1 MKNKKKFG
9 RLSKI
14 LLASALTL
22 VCLPMGN
29 LQAENSSNE
38 LSSSKTV
45 KDALKIYFDEPVSQ
59 GTLIPGREGGLEQ
72 LKKIIAGSSLV
83 FQ

>member
-1 MKNKKKFG
+1 MKNKKKFA

-14 LLASALTL
+14 LLVSALTL

-29 LQAENSSNE
+29 LQAEARLEE
-38 LSSSKTV
+38 LPSSKTV

-59 GTLIPGREGGLEQ
+59 GTLIPGREGGF
-72 LKKIIAGSSLV
+72 GT
-83 FQ
+83 